1 MLKSVI
7 SGLVA
12 ASMLATPVVAEARGG
27 DREHR
32 VERSHG
38 DRNHDRR
45 SDRRH
50 RRGIDGGD
58 IALGLGALILGTAI
72 GSSTSRQGDRYYDDG
87 YYDDTR
93 YNYRRRA
100 RNRRHARNCYTTVVT
115 RYNRRGERRQYRE
128 RRCY

>member
-32 VERSHG
+32 VERSHS
-38 DRNHDRR
+38 DRNYDRR

-58 IALGLGALILGTAI
+58 IALGLGAFILGAAI
-72 GSSTSRQGDRYYDDG
+72 GSSASRQGDRYYDDG
-87 YYDDTR
+87 YYDDAR
-93 YNYRRRA
+93 YNYRR
-100 RNRRHARNCYTTVVT
+100 HARDCYTTVVT
-115 RYNRRGERRQYRE
+115 KYNRWGERRQYRE